1 MFDTAIP
8 SVSKFRATL
17 QAYSWYTF
25 EIWSWRM
32 IKIGKSQKVE
42 IKQVER
48 LKVKSPRIIMP
59 IDILFASKIYIYI
72 YIFFFVDI
80 LFQYKCI
87 CRGPCLLASIPPGS
101 LFHQLLAFHFSK
113 PNDASPD
120 QNLRILFYI
129 PSCDSSLFRK

>member
-1 MFDTAIP
+1 MFDTAIL

-48 LKVKSPRIIMP
+48 LKVKSPRIMP
-59 IDILFASKIYIYI
+59 IDILFTSKIYIYI
-72 YIFFFVDI
+72 YYFFLLIFYFSINAYAVA
-80 LFQYKCI
+80 LVY
-87 CRGPCLLASIPPGS
+87 LASIPPGS

-120 QNLRILFYI
+120 QNLRILFYL
-129 PSCDSSLFRK
+129 PSCDSSLFCK